1 MLRISYILFIL
12 VWPLIGYNQNV
23 RFYAE
28 AESRQVPSD
37 EYFELY
43 FQVENGIGKDIQPP
57 VFTDFTVLGGPNY
70 SAQTANDNGKV
81 SRKCTFTYI
90 LQPKSV
96 GIFHIGSA
104 TVTVE
109 GKKYTSSPIEVEVV
123 KSAKPSGIAE
133 KTKKGEEVFVQME
146 VDQNQ
151 PYAGQQVVLD
161 YVIYSRISVNTY
173 NFNSESNYTGAF
185 VKPFKNYDAGVKTKT
200 INGYTYQRRIM
211 RRLAL
216 FPQQSGLL
224 TIDPAVITLGIP
236 MEDDGFGFFSST
248 KPKQVRTN
256 AVELHV
262 KPLPQPEPENFLG
275 AVGQFEY
282 KVSSDRTEL
291 STDDAAMLTFKISGN
306 GDMKTIQA
314 PTMKADE
321 NADYY
326 PPEVLEDNEE
336 ERSGEFVGYKTYV
349 VDLTPKKAG
358 HLEVKIPDFVYF
370 DPNQNKYKTISVEP
384 IPLVISQG
392 NEKPTERETP
402 LTDVVI
408 EVPFYVKYK
417 SFLMAGAGV
426 VILGF
431 IGLIAL
437 RKKGKQ
443 PADAVEEEKNTGT
456 PIIKQAENIHIEDA
470 PIDQDNS
477 SKRQIEEAQR
487 LLDEGD
493 VKGSMRLL
501 NNMLSSKLIEWLG
514 IPLSQYNVGLVS
526 EKLSESNSDIEQ
538 NELIVKVLKD
548 LEASSYIGL
557 PTGVK
562 AEELMVDVEAII
574 EDIEK
579 KIRE

>member
-1 MLRISYILFIL
+1 
-12 VWPLIGYNQNV
+12 
-23 RFYAE
+23 
-28 AESRQVPSD
+28 
-37 EYFELY
+37 
-43 FQVENGIGKDIQPP
+43 
-57 VFTDFTVLGGPNY
+57 
-70 SAQTANDNGKV
+70 
-81 SRKCTFTYI
+81 
-90 LQPKSV
+90 
-96 GIFHIGSA
+96 
-104 TVTVE
+104 

-392 NEKPTERETP
+392 NEKPTDRETP

-408 EVPFYVKYK
+408 EMPFYVKYK

-443 PADAVEEEKNTGT
+443 HADTVEEEKKVGK

-470 PIDQDNS
+470 PIDQGS
-477 SKRQIEEAQR
+477 SPKRQIEEAHR

-526 EKLSESNSDIEQ
+526 EKLGEINSDIDQ
-538 NELIVKVLKD
+538 NELIVKMLKD

-574 EDIEK
+574 ENIEK

>member
-1 MLRISYILFIL
+1 MLRISYILFL
-12 VWPLIGYNQNV
+12 LAWPLIGYNQNV
-23 RFYAE
+23 RFFAE
-28 AESRQVPSD
+28 TESRQVPLD
-37 EYFELY
+37 EYFELN
-43 FQVENGIGKDIQPP
+43 FQIENGIGKDIHPP
-57 VFTDFTVLGGPNY
+57 VLNDFTVLGGPNY

-96 GIFHIGSA
+96 GIFSIGSA
-104 TVTVE
+104 TVTVD
-109 GKKYTSSPIEVEVV
+109 GKKYTSVPIQVEVV

-133 KTKKGEEVFVQME
+133 KAKSGEEVFVQME
-146 VDQNQ
+146 VDQNE

-185 VKPFKNYDAGVKTKT
+185 VKPFKNYDAGVKTKS

-224 TIDPAVITLGIP
+224 RIDPAVITLGIP

-256 AVELHV
+256 AIELHV

-275 AVGQFEY
+275 AVGQFDY
-282 KVSSDRTEL
+282 KVSSDRNEL
-291 STDDAAMLTFKISGN
+291 TTDDAAMLTFKISGN

-314 PTMKADE
+314 PAMKSDE
-321 NADYY
+321 NVDYY

-370 DPNQNKYKTISVEP
+370 DPNQNRYKTISVEP

-392 NEKPTERETP
+392 NEKPTDRETP
-402 LTDVVI
+402 LADVVK
-408 EVPFYVKYK
+408 EMPFYVKYK
-417 SFLMAGAGV
+417 PYLMVGAGIV
-426 VILGF
+426 LLSF
-431 IGLIAL
+431 IGLIAF
-437 RKKGKQ
+437 RKKGKKSEL
-443 PADAVEEEKNTGT
+443 AVEEEMKVS
-456 PIIKQAENIHIEDA
+456 PPDVEKAENILIHSVPIIQSKSSMRQMEDV
-470 PIDQDNS
+470 
-477 SKRQIEEAQR
+477 RQ
-487 LLDEGD
+487 LYKEGD

-501 NNMLSSKLIEWLG
+501 NNILSSKLIEWLH
-514 IPLSQYNVGLVS
+514 IPLSQFNVGLVGQ
-526 EKLSESNSDIEQ
+526 KLSESNSDTEQ
-538 NELIVKVLKD
+538 NELIVKVLNS
-548 LEASSYIGL
+548 LEAASYIGL
-557 PTGVK
+557 PAGVN
-562 AEELMVDVEAII
+562 AEELMVDVENII
-574 EDIEK
+574 EDIER